1 MASDFSYCSR
11 VGGFPA
17 FSFYC
22 CFLCLA
28 FLSGQESVRGGSYV
42 AYLDTQKNQRNPF
55 IFGLQESKAILA
67 PSKSFLLSPEN
78 ALLSVFQ

>member
-17 FSFYC
+17 FSLYR

-28 FLSGQESVRGGSYV
+28 FLYGQESVRDGSYA
-42 AYLDTQKNQRNPF
+42 AYRDTQKNQPSLS
-55 IFGLQESKAILA
+55 IFGLQELRAIGA
-67 PSKSFLLSPEN
+67 PLKFFLLNPEN
-78 ALLSVFQ
+78 VLLSIF